1 MTLFDLT
8 ADQMAMHLP
17 DLKSYVQ
24 RLGDLHADQNAG
36 ARKAVF
42 KAASFREILERPYNR
57 RKRRRYLGGIAMP
70 ITVTMM
76 PVAIAL
82 EGYETEVTR

>member
-1 MTLFDLT
+1 MFLFGLT

-24 RLGDLHADQNAG
+24 RLGG
-36 ARKAVF
+36 CTPIRMPGPRKAVF
-42 KAASFREILERPYNR
+42 KAASFRGILERPYNR
-57 RKRRRYLGGIAMP
+57 RKRRKYLGGIAML

-82 EGYETEVTR
+82 QGHETEVTR